1 MRPPMLQ
8 NSYPLKLKSTL
19 LKPPSRWQLN
29 NLRKQSIHSPTTHAN
44 KNAMDTDNDTLSNA
58 NNINQIQI
66 KIPSLI
72 HDLKHKIAT
81 FVIET

>member
-1 MRPPMLQ
+1 
-8 NSYPLKLKSTL
+8 
-19 LKPPSRWQLN
+19 
-29 NLRKQSIHSPTTHAN
+29 
-44 KNAMDTDNDTLSNA
+44 MDTDNDTLSNA